1 MTAILPTFP
10 CFSWPWQFLNIRM
23 VGYEYIMSL
32 ILGLSD
38 VFFLVRL
45 GWKFFRKNITEV
57 KCSSHSI
64 ARIQLSTWLILD
76 DGHKNLLNTKS
87 KSTAASYFGEKQ
99 QFHVDSHIVPSRFS
113 IWIVFSGVNA
123 MCAWVHTCVCDLYAQ
138 KINISNIFL
147 ALKRSGAFISAWY
160 LIPDSNLAVCQL
172 S

>member
-1 MTAILPTFP
+1 
-10 CFSWPWQFLNIRM
+10 M
-23 VGYEYIMSL
+23 VGYEYITAL

-64 ARIQLSTWLILD
+64 ARIQVINMTYPWPWSP
-76 DGHKNLLNTKS
+76 KSEYKS

-138 KINISNIFL
+138 KSNISNIFL
-147 ALKRSGAFISAWY
+147 ALKGSGAFISAWY